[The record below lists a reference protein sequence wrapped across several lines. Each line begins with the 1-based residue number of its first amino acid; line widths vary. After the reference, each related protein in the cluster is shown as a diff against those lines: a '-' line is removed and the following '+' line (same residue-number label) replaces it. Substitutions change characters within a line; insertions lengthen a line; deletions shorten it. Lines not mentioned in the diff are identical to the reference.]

1 MITIALLAHPVRRVA
16 GSRKPDA
23 LARMLAAMARALR
36 VLHEA
41 NLHSVSTRLSRFPS
55 VPIFIVYDVLDVIGA
70 RRRVN

>member
-36 VLHEA
+36 VFEGIGYALVLLVLL
-41 NLHSVSTRLSRFPS
+41 NSTVVTRLVDPLMAFLLRF
-55 VPIFIVYDVLDVIGA
+55 VG
-70 RRRVN
+70 